1 MGTADLDHKIL
12 DTFKEFAIDKGL
24 ITRLGLSRDDRHI
37 PSYVMD
43 WIVTFAVTKVG
54 TNTSRLRDAVV
65 EFIKKHL
72 PSKGEKESIKFRL
85 SQGETLTILDALSV
99 EVKLGNPPEYLASIP
114 CIDEKKARIEA
125 PLLRQ
130 NEGLLQSSIWGAA
143 KICHD
148 DSSEHGGVRV
158 IDFKPMQIGRI
169 SLDAFRE
176 CRQAFSAE
184 EWVDLLVRTMGYE
197 PGEYSEEEKLWLLC
211 RVIPI
216 VQNRVNMMELAPP
229 GSGKSFVYNN
239 ISRHVWLTA
248 SQISAPVLFYNRQ
261 THTPGLLTRYD
272 LLVLDEA
279 QSLQFS
285 NPSEI
290 QAQLKGYLEQGV
302 YARGDCAATA
312 ECGLMLLANI
322 DIQPSPRGRYRNGK
336 PAFEPRRGD
345 YIRRLP
351 NFLLESPLVDR
362 FHGILPGWKIPP
374 FETTQ
379 QAQGYGLKADYFS
392 EVCHALRSASDIA
405 QAVRARLRLS
415 GGKRDCTAI
424 ERLAC
429 GLAKL
434 LLIGPDDP
442 HFDELVVRPAEE
454 MRRNV
459 RSQLHAL
466 DPDGYVSDLTCT
478 RLGTTSIPSQVLD
491 RFAHYDLLEE
501 IGHGG
506 FARVYKGIDT
516 RSGTIVAVKMATTDG
531 KPDDERAI
539 RREMDIYER
548 LKQIPNAHIL
558 AVRDIFR
565 GDGRYALVTEYAD
578 GGSLWDLTEGPSPE
592 APRVAMDEATVKQ
605 ISLAILDGL
614 CTLHENDIVHR
625 DIKPENILRCDDN
638 WKIAD
643 FGISKLRSSPVTGF
657 TLQGAHSMPWAPPE
671 QRDGAAAHPSADIY
685 AVGRVMAFL
694 LTGSVKAEDYAS
706 LPSSWWK
713 IIKPCLSV
721 IPDERPDAQQ
731 LRTQVTMIAAES
743 PAG

>member
-1 MGTADLDHKIL
+1 VSTPDLDRKIL
-12 DTFKEFAIDKGL
+12 ETFKEFAIDKGL

-43 WIVTFAVTKVG
+43 WIVTFAAGKVG
-54 TNTSRLRDAVV
+54 TNTGRLRDAVV

-99 EVKLGNPPEYLASIP
+99 EVKLGRTPEYLATIP
-114 CIDEKKARIEA
+114 CIDEKKAKIDA
-125 PLLRQ
+125 TLLKQ
-130 NEGLLQSSIWGAA
+130 HEGLLQSSIWGAA

-148 DSSEHGGVRV
+148 DSTDHGGVRV

-176 CRQAFSAE
+176 CRQAFTVE
-184 EWVDLLVRTMGYE
+184 EWMDLLVRTMGYE
-197 PGEYSEEEKLWLLC
+197 PEEYSEDEKLWLLC
-211 RVIPI
+211 RLIPI

-248 SQISAPVLFYNRQ
+248 AQISAPVLFYNRQ

-285 NPSEI
+285 NPGEI

-322 DIQPSPRGRYRNGK
+322 DIQPSPVGRYRNGK
-336 PAFEPRRGD
+336 PSFLPRHRD

-351 NFLLESPLVDR
+351 DILLESPLVDR
-362 FHGILPGWKIPP
+362 FHGIIPGWKIPP

-379 QAQGYGLKADYFS
+379 QAQGYGLKADYFA

-405 QAVRARLRLS
+405 QTVRARLRLS

-434 LLIGPDDP
+434 LLIGPDDAR
-442 HFDELVVRPAEE
+442 FEDFVVRPAEQ

-459 RSQLHAL
+459 RSQLHEL
-466 DPDGYVSDLTCT
+466 DPHGYVAELLST
-478 RLGTTSIPSQVLD
+478 RPGSTAAPSPVLEHL
-491 RFAHYDLLEE
+491 AHYDLLEE
-501 IGHGG
+501 VGRGG
-506 FARVYKGIDT
+506 FAKVFKGIDT
-516 RSGTIVAVKMATTDG
+516 RTGTVVAVKMATTDG
-531 KPDDERAI
+531 KPEDERAI

-548 LKQIPNAHIL
+548 LRQIPNPHLL

-565 GDGRYALVTEYAD
+565 DGGRYALVTEYAD
-578 GGSLWDLTEGPSPE
+578 GGTLWEITEGPIPDG
-592 APRVAMDEATVKQ
+592 PRKAMDEATVKH
-605 ISLAILDGL
+605 ISLDILDGL
-614 CTLHENDIVHR
+614 CALHENDIVHR
-625 DIKPENILRCDDN
+625 DIKPENILRCDDT

-657 TLQGAHSMPWAPPE
+657 TMQGAHSMPWAPPE
-671 QRDGAAAHPSADIY
+671 QRDGAPAHPSADIY

-694 LTGSVKAEDYAS
+694 LSGSVKVEDYSS
-706 LPSSWWK
+706 LPPPWWS

-721 IPDERPDAQQ
+721 SPDERPEIQTLRNQVSQ
-731 LRTQVTMIAAES
+731 LTV
-743 PAG
+743 

>member
-1 MGTADLDHKIL
+1 MSTTSLDQKIQ

-43 WIVTFAVTKVG
+43 WVVTFAASKVG
-54 TNTSRLRDAVV
+54 TNTTRLRDAVV

-85 SQGETLTILDALSV
+85 SQGETLTILDALTV
-99 EVKLGNPPEYLASIP
+99 EVKLGNPPEYLATIP
-114 CIDEKKARIEA
+114 CIDEKKAKIDA
-125 PLLRQ
+125 ALLRQ
-130 NEGLLQSSIWGAA
+130 NEGLLHSSTWGAA

-148 DSSEHGGVRV
+148 DSSDQGGVRV
-158 IDFKPMQIGRI
+158 VEFKPMQIGRI
-169 SLDAFRE
+169 SLDAFRD
-176 CRQAFSAE
+176 CRRAFTVE
-184 EWVDLLVRTMGYE
+184 EWIDLLVRTMGYE
-197 PGEYSEEEKLWLLC
+197 PGEYSEDEKLWLLC
-211 RVIPI
+211 RLIPI

-248 SQISAPVLFYNRQ
+248 AQISAPVLFYNRQ
-261 THTPGLLTRYD
+261 SHTPGLLTRYD

-285 NPSEI
+285 NPGEI

-322 DIQPSPRGRYRNGK
+322 DIQASPAGRYRNGK
-336 PAFEPRRGD
+336 PAYLPRRKD

-351 NFLLESPLVDR
+351 DILLESPLVDR
-362 FHGILPGWKIPP
+362 FHGIIPGWKIPP

-379 QAQGYGLKADYFS
+379 QAQGYGLKADYFA

-405 QAVRARLRLS
+405 QTVRARLRLS

-442 HFDELVVRPAEE
+442 RFEDLVVCPAEE

-459 RSQLHAL
+459 RSQLHEL
-466 DPDGYVSDLTCT
+466 DPHGYVSDLLST
-478 RLGTTSIPSQVLD
+478 RLDGSAPPSKVVERL
-491 RFAHYDLLEE
+491 AHYDLLEE
-501 IGHGG
+501 VGRGG
-506 FARVYKGIDT
+506 FACVYKGVDT
-516 RSGTIVAVKMATTDG
+516 RTGTVVAVKMATTDG

-548 LKQIPNAHIL
+548 LKQIPNPHLL
-558 AVRDIFR
+558 AVRDILR
-565 GDGRYALVTEYAD
+565 EAGRYALVTEYAD
-578 GGSLWDLTEGPSPE
+578 GGTLWELTEGNSPE
-592 APRVAMDEATVKQ
+592 GPRKAMDPATVKQ
-605 ISLAILDGL
+605 ITLAILDGL
-614 CTLHENDIVHR
+614 CALHENDIVHR
-625 DIKPENILRCDDN
+625 DIKPENILRCDDT

-657 TLQGAHSMPWAPPE
+657 TMQGAHSMPWAPPE
-671 QRDGAAAHPSADIY
+671 QRDGAVAHPSADIY
-685 AVGRVMAFL
+685 AIGRVMAFL
-694 LTGSVKAEDYAS
+694 LSGSVKIEDYS
-706 LPSSWWK
+706 GLDPQWWA

-721 IPDERPDAQQ
+721 SPDERPEAQV
-731 LRTQVTMIAAES
+731 LRTQVAAL
-743 PAG
+743 AV

>member
-1 MGTADLDHKIL
+1 MSSQDLDHKIR

-43 WIVTFAVTKVG
+43 WIVTFAQTKVG
-54 TNTSRLRDAVV
+54 THTGRLRDTVV
-65 EFIKKHL
+65 DFIKKHL

-99 EVKLGNPPEYLASIP
+99 EVKLGKTPEYFVTIP
-114 CIDEKKARIEA
+114 CIDEKKAKIDA
-125 PLLRQ
+125 ALLRQ
-130 NEGLLQSSIWGAA
+130 HEGLLQSSTWGAA

-148 DSSEHGGVRV
+148 DAGDDGGVRV
-158 IDFKPMQIGRI
+158 IEFKPMQIGRI
-169 SLDAFRE
+169 SLDAYRE
-176 CRQAFSAE
+176 CRRAFTDS
-184 EWVDLLVRTMGYE
+184 EWIDLLIRTMEYE
-197 PGEYSEEEKLWLLC
+197 PTEYSESEKLWLLC
-211 RVIPI
+211 RLIPV

-248 SQISAPVLFYNRQ
+248 AQISAPVLFYNRQ
-261 THTPGLLTRYD
+261 SHTPGLLTRYD

-285 NPSEI
+285 NPGEI

-322 DIQPSPRGRYRNGK
+322 DIKPSAGRYHNNK
-336 PAFEPRRGD
+336 PAFVPIRTD

-351 NFLLESPLVDR
+351 DILLESPLVDR
-362 FHGILPGWKIPP
+362 FHGIIPGWKIPP

-379 QAQGYGLKADYFS
+379 KAQGYGLKADYFA

-405 QAVRARLRLS
+405 QNVRARLRLS

-434 LLIGPDDP
+434 LLIGPDDER
-442 HFDELVVRPAEE
+442 FEELVVRPAEE
-454 MRRNV
+454 MRKNV
-459 RSQLHAL
+459 RSQLHEL
-466 DPDGYVSDLTCT
+466 DPHGYVPELLST
-478 RLGTTSIPSQVLD
+478 RLGSSRSTAANVLD
-491 RFAHYDLLEE
+491 RLAHYDLLEE
-501 IGHGG
+501 VGRGG
-506 FARVYKGIDT
+506 FAKVFKGIDT
-516 RSGTIVAVKMATTDG
+516 RTGTVVAVKMATTDG

-548 LKQIPNAHIL
+548 LKEIPNPHLLI
-558 AVRDIFR
+558 VRDILR
-565 GDGRYALVTEYAD
+565 ENGRYALVTEYAD
-578 GGSLWDLTEGPSPE
+578 GGTLWDLTEADVPGQ
-592 APRVAMDEATVKQ
+592 PRKAMDEATVKE

-614 CTLHENDIVHR
+614 CVLHENDIIHR
-625 DIKPENILRCDDN
+625 DIKPENILRCDDT

-657 TLQGAHSMPWAPPE
+657 TMQGAHSMPWAPPE

-685 AVGRVMAFL
+685 AMGRVMAFL
-694 LTGSVKAEDYAS
+694 LSGSVKVEDYAV
-706 LPSSWWK
+706 LPQKWLAV
-713 IIKPCLSV
+713 IKPCLSV
-721 IPDERPDAQQ
+721 SPDERPESQM
-731 LRTQVTMIAAES
+731 LRSQVT
-743 PAG
+743 GLVV